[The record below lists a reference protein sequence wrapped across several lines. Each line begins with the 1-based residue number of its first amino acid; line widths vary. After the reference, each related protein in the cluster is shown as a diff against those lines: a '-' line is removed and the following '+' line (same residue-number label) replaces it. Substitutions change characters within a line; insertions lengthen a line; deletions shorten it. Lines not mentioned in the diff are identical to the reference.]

1 MNTRGGEPLTPVSCP
16 GMRHVMTTPAMTALS
31 EDDVGVRDNGGTMR
45 PQEQPGSPPAYYPA
59 VIPVR
64 YTSADT
70 SGISITAAADSKPV
84 TIAIEKQ

>member
-1 MNTRGGEPLTPVSCP
+1 
-16 GMRHVMTTPAMTALS
+16 MRAP
-31 EDDVGVRDNGGTMR
+31 DK
-45 PQEQPGSPPAYYPA
+45 PGSPPAYYPV

-70 SGISITAAADSKPV
+70 SGISVTAAADSKPV

>member
-1 MNTRGGEPLTPVSCP
+1 
-16 GMRHVMTTPAMTALS
+16 MTTPDMTALA
-31 EDDVGVRDNGGTMR
+31 EDDVGVRDNGGTTR
-45 PQEQPGSPPAYYPA
+45 PPEQPGPPPAYYPV

-70 SGISITAAADSKPV
+70 SGISITAAADSKTV